1 MQHPNPALPLAP
13 FHNFNYVAQ
22 ARIHHRHTA
31 ANGDG
36 PITLRMQVE
45 KLKLFVTPQGDRWLC
60 SECEEEFAETIT
72 KEEWRVAFSK
82 IDPML
87 RCSECKHGD
96 IEIFD

>member
-1 MQHPNPALPLAP
+1 
-13 FHNFNYVAQ
+13 
-22 ARIHHRHTA
+22 
-31 ANGDG
+31 
-36 PITLRMQVE
+36 MQVE